1 MTSRSP
7 ASRSA
12 LGFVG
17 AGIAAGA
24 VYAAVD
30 YVLDRML
37 GAGTLTGSLEYVH
50 VVWFLTL
57 PIATGAALG
66 LTMYRRRDR
75 ADAALR
81 EASRADSLRSK
92 LERVERDQ
100 AVWVMAAAVLHEVN
114 NPLHALGLLLDEA
127 ADADHPAELLARAR
141 AHVDRIGAHVQTLRD
156 LPRAGAPTRESFDLR
171 ALVDRVVAEREHARA
186 EADVSVAVH
195 GAARGV
201 ADASHVRVIV
211 ENLVDNGIQALRH
224 AAERHLTLDLTQ
236 DGAHVTLRVRDSGPG
251 VQEEPHALFE
261 ALRTTRE
268 GGLGLGLPVARALAR
283 AMDGEVELEASRAG
297 ATVFALRLPA
307 S

>member
-1 MTSRSP
+1 
-7 ASRSA
+7 
-12 LGFVG
+12 VG
-17 AGIAAGA
+17 AGVVAGA
-24 VYAAVD
+24 LYAAVD

-50 VVWFLTL
+50 MIWFLTL

-127 ADADHPAELLARAR
+127 ADGESPEKLLERAR
-141 AHVDRIGAHVQTLRD
+141 AHVDRIGKHVQTLRD
-156 LPRAGAPTRESFDLR
+156 LPRAGAPTSEGFELR
-171 ALVDRVVAEREHARA
+171 ALVDRVVAERALACA
-186 EADVSVAVH
+186 ETHVQVVVH
-195 GAARGV
+195 GSARGL
-201 ADASHVRVIV
+201 ADPSHVRVIV
-211 ENLVDNGIQALRH
+211 ENLVDNGIHVLRD
-224 AAERHLTLDLTQ
+224 ASSRQLDLELAQ
-236 DGAHVTLRVRDSGPG
+236 DGNGVVLRVRDSGPG
-251 VQEEPHALFE
+251 VQEERHALFE

-283 AMDGEVELEASRAG
+283 AMDGEVELESSRVG

-307 S
+307 A